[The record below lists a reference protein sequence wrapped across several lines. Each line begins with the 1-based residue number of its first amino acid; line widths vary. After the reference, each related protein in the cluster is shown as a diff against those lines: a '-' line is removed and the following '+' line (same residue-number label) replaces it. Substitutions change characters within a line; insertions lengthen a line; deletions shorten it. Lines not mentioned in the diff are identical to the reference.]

1 MLRKPSIRRG
11 RGRHT
16 GQRDG
21 QAAKNLALRGENA
34 SPCRPG
40 SDFRRS
46 MSHPDRRARRA
57 LQVTPVP
64 AEGPWSA
71 EMAALIGTVG
81 LAFVAF
87 ASTNI
92 DDIFVVSAFFAEPGM
107 RPRSVAI
114 GQFVGIGALVLASL
128 VVARLALTMPEGW
141 VSLLGL
147 VPLVLGVRRL
157 VALRRSNDG
166 DDVGAGERRLQEE
179 ELVVESRIHSQVLA
193 VAGVTI
199 ANGGD
204 NIAVYVPLFAA
215 SIGAIGVYSIVFA
228 CMTAVWCAVGY
239 IAVNNRVVGGS
250 IRRYG
255 HVVLPLVLVVLGL
268 YILSGAAVLM
278 R

>member
-1 MLRKPSIRRG
+1 M
-11 RGRHT
+11 T
-16 GQRDG
+16 
-21 QAAKNLALRGENA
+21 
-34 SPCRPG
+34 
-40 SDFRRS
+40 
-46 MSHPDRRARRA
+46 
-57 LQVTPVP
+57 
-64 AEGPWSA
+64 
-71 EMAALIGTVG
+71 ALIATVG

-107 RPRSVAI
+107 RPRSVVI

-128 VVARLALTMPEGW
+128 IAARLALTMPEGW

-157 VALRRSNDG
+157 VALRRSNDS
-166 DDVGAGERRLQEE
+166 DVGAGERRLQEE

-199 ANGGD
+199 ANGAD

-215 SIGAIGVYSIVFA
+215 SIGAIGVYSVVFA
-228 CMTAVWCAVGY
+228 CMTALWCAVGY
-239 IAVNNRVVGGS
+239 AAVNNRVVGGS
-250 IRRYG
+250 LRRYG
-255 HVVLPLVLVVLGL
+255 HVVLPLVLIVLGL
-268 YILSGAAVLM
+268 YILSGAAVLI

>member
-1 MLRKPSIRRG
+1 M
-11 RGRHT
+11 T
-16 GQRDG
+16 
-21 QAAKNLALRGENA
+21 
-34 SPCRPG
+34 
-40 SDFRRS
+40 
-46 MSHPDRRARRA
+46 
-57 LQVTPVP
+57 
-64 AEGPWSA
+64 
-71 EMAALIGTVG
+71 ALIATVG

-107 RPRSVAI
+107 RPRSVVI

-128 VVARLALTMPEGW
+128 IAARLALTMSEGW

-157 VALRRSNDG
+157 VALRRSNDS
-166 DDVGAGERRLQEE
+166 DVGAGERRLQEE

-199 ANGGD
+199 ANGAD

-215 SIGAIGVYSIVFA
+215 SIGAIGVYSVVFA
-228 CMTAVWCAVGY
+228 CMTALWCAVGY
-239 IAVNNRVVGGS
+239 AAVNNRMVGGS
-250 IRRYG
+250 LRRYG
-255 HVVLPLVLVVLGL
+255 HVVLPLVLIVLGL
-268 YILSGAAVLM
+268 YILSGAAVLI

>member
-1 MLRKPSIRRG
+1 M
-11 RGRHT
+11 T
-16 GQRDG
+16 
-21 QAAKNLALRGENA
+21 
-34 SPCRPG
+34 
-40 SDFRRS
+40 
-46 MSHPDRRARRA
+46 
-57 LQVTPVP
+57 
-64 AEGPWSA
+64 
-71 EMAALIGTVG
+71 ALIATVG

-107 RPRSVAI
+107 RPRSVVI

-128 VVARLALTMPEGW
+128 IAARLALTMPEGW

-157 VALRRSNDG
+157 VALRRSNDS
-166 DDVGAGERRLQEE
+166 DVGAGERRLQEE

-199 ANGGD
+199 ANGAD

-215 SIGAIGVYSIVFA
+215 SIGAIGVYSVVFA
-228 CMTAVWCAVGY
+228 CMTALWCAVGY
-239 IAVNNRVVGGS
+239 AAVNNRMVGGS
-250 IRRYG
+250 LRRYG
-255 HVVLPLVLVVLGL
+255 HVVLPLVLIVLGL
-268 YILSGAAVLM
+268 YILSGAAVLI

>member
-1 MLRKPSIRRG
+1 M
-11 RGRHT
+11 T
-16 GQRDG
+16 
-21 QAAKNLALRGENA
+21 
-34 SPCRPG
+34 
-40 SDFRRS
+40 
-46 MSHPDRRARRA
+46 
-57 LQVTPVP
+57 
-64 AEGPWSA
+64 
-71 EMAALIGTVG
+71 ALIATVG

-107 RPRSVAI
+107 RPRSVVI

-157 VALRRSNDG
+157 VALRRSNDS
-166 DDVGAGERRLQEE
+166 DVGAGERRLQEE

-199 ANGGD
+199 ANGAD

-215 SIGAIGVYSIVFA
+215 SIGAIGVYSVVFA
-228 CMTAVWCAVGY
+228 CMTALWCAVGY
-239 IAVNNRVVGGS
+239 AAVNNRVVGGS
-250 IRRYG
+250 LRRYG
-255 HVVLPLVLVVLGL
+255 HVVLPLVLIVLGL
-268 YILSGAAVLM
+268 YILSGAAVLI